1 MKIINYECLFLKDE
15 QKIED
20 VVQTADN
27 ETSEDSDASNL
38 HPVVVKPSQ
47 VSPVC
52 EYVVQKKTLKQ
63 KIRTVNMVRYISH
76 GIEDTFPWILK

>member
-1 MKIINYECLFLKDE
+1 MNVYFVKDE

-47 VSPVC
+47 VCPVC

-63 KIRTVNMVRYISH
+63 KIRTVNTEWLGIYRMV
-76 GIEDTFPWILK
+76 LKTPFREY

>member
-47 VSPVC
+47 VCPVC
-52 EYVVQKKTLKQ
+52 EYVVHKKTLKQ
-63 KIRTVNMVRYISH
+63 KIRTVNTEWL
-76 GIEDTFPWILK
+76 GIAS